1 MPDSH
6 VVKPHDPDHHDHE
19 RIVELLCVPSIV
31 EAQAILAQL
40 HGQGIKAMTSTDDVG
55 GQRPSLTF
63 AQGYSVLVFEH
74 DLERAKQ
81 LLTDLGL
88 S

>member
-19 RIVELLCVPSIV
+19 RIVELLRVPSIV

-81 LLTDLGL
+81 LLKDLGL